1 MNGRFAPRSA
11 VPCHFLTIASAMKDN
26 KRPPPR
32 SRPMFNTIKTAALS
46 AVIALGTLAAIP
58 ATAQA
63 DSLYLNFG
71 GPGAG
76 IGMRFGDSGHSWREH
91 DRRHDRRAERCT
103 PERALWKA
111 DRMGINRARVVDVDR
126 HTIVVRGRSRGDRVH
141 VVFGRSEHCPVIR

>member
-1 MNGRFAPRSA
+1 
-11 VPCHFLTIASAMKDN
+11 
-26 KRPPPR
+26 
-32 SRPMFNTIKTAALS
+32 MFNKIKTAALS

-126 HTIVVRGRSRGDRVH
+126 HKIVVRGRSHGDRVH